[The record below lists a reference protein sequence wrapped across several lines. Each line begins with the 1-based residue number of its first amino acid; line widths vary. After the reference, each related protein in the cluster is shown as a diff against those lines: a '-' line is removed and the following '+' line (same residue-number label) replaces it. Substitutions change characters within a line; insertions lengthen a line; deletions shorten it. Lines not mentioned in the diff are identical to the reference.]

1 MAKKPYKVIGNLMGV
16 PLGAIVEADDA
27 AVEAQGLLGTLFEE
41 APEGS
46 TLTDLSEGAASAPEP
61 AVGDASADPK
71 GNGGQTPN
79 PSSPAGSG
87 TETVKPKPVPPPPPA
102 PKPVPPAPKPEVKN
116 EEVNPSGAKPVVT
129 PEEQK

>member
-1 MAKKPYKVIGNLMGV
+1 MKKRYEVIGGLSGYKRGDTFV
-16 PLGAIVEADDA
+16 GDAAQVEAS
-27 AVEAQGLLGTLFEE
+27 GMLGTKLREL
-41 APEGS
+41 PV
-46 TLTDLSEGAASAPEP
+46 ASAPEP

-102 PKPVPPAPKPEVKN
+102 PKPVPPAPKPV
-116 EEVNPSGAKPVVT
+116 PPAAKPAEPTSTNPAGAQPAVK
-129 PEEQK
+129 PEAK